1 MKKTFT
7 INISGTVFHIEEDAY
22 EILQRYL
29 VKLKNHF
36 GTEEEGKEI
45 LADIEAR
52 IAEIFTEKSSGEK
65 DVITLAWVEQVI
77 ETMGTPEDFAEEEG
91 EEEEVYTGSTKRK
104 RRLYRDPEHRV
115 VGGVCGGLGA
125 YFNMDPVILR
135 IIFVVLLIVTS
146 IVPALLAYLVLW
158 IAVPKAVTTAQRL
171 EMRGQEATVK
181 NIEKSIR
188 EEVKEVKESYKKF
201 KESDTYAKG
210 KKKMEGAG
218 EVTYN
223 VFKLL
228 LKVAVV
234 IIGVILIISGFFGLL
249 GLISSLAIGHSF
261 VQNWPLVWGP
271 EINFP
276 EFLNYLVEPNTV
288 KIGVIAVG
296 FLAGIPLL
304 AMLYVGSK
312 LVFRYKSNNTAI
324 GLSMVGVWLIA
335 LITLFVISTSQLG
348 HFKNQASVVESS
360 TIDCDSCQTLY
371 LKLAEDK
378 YKGYAAQGWDLN
390 KLRVMEVDGDR
401 VILGNPRLD
410 VEKASGNSFVV
421 IVKKS
426 SRGRTRETAREH
438 AADLI
443 YRFQQQDSVLF
454 FEPYFFLN
462 EGDKWR
468 DQEVHITVKVPED
481 GVIFLDEDMVEIIYD
496 IENVTNTWDADMVG
510 KYWEMKPEGLTL
522 KGTEAIPENT
532 TDSIPAKID

>member
-22 EILQRYL
+22 EVLQKYL

-52 IAEIFTEKSSGEK
+52 IAEIFTEKSTEDK
-65 DVITLAWVEQVI
+65 NVITLAGVEVVI
-77 ETMGTPEDFAEEEG
+77 ETMGTPEDFVEEEG
-91 EEEEVYTGSTKRK
+91 EEDEVYISSTKRK

-125 YFNMDPVILR
+125 YFNMDPVIMR
-135 IIFVVLLIVTS
+135 IIFVVLLLVTS

-158 IAVPKAVTTAQRL
+158 IAVPKAATTAQRL

-210 KKKMEGAG
+210 KKKVEGAG

-228 LKVAVV
+228 LKTAVV
-234 IIGVILIISGFFGLL
+234 IIGVILILSGFFGLL
-249 GLISSLAIGHSF
+249 GLISSFAIGHSF
-261 VQNWPLVWGP
+261 VEGWPLVWGP

-276 EFLNYLVEPNTV
+276 EFLNYLVEPGTV
-288 KIGVIAVG
+288 KLGIITVG

-312 LVFRYKSNNTAI
+312 LVFSYKSNNTAI

-335 LITLFVISTSQLG
+335 LITLFVVSANQLG
-348 HFKNQASVVESS
+348 NFKNQGSAVESN

-371 LKLAEDK
+371 LELAEDK
-378 YKGYAAQGWDLN
+378 YKGYAVQGWDLN
-390 KLRVMEVDGDR
+390 KLKVVEAEGGR

-410 VEKASGNSFVV
+410 VERASGNSFVV
-421 IVKKS
+421 TVKKS
-426 SRGRTRETAREH
+426 SRGRTRETARNH
-438 AADLI
+438 ASDLI
-443 YRFQQQDSVLF
+443 YRFQQQDSVLL
-454 FEPYFFLN
+454 FEPWFFLN

-468 DQEVHITVKVPED
+468 DQEVQITVKVPE
-481 GVIFLDEDMVEIIYD
+481 GGAIFLNEDMVDIIYD
-496 IENVTNTWDADMVG
+496 IENITNTWDGDMVG
-510 KYWEMKPEGLTL
+510 KYWEMKPEGLTM
-522 KGTEAIPENT
+522 KEPGTSVIETE
-532 TDSIPAKID
+532 

>member
-22 EILQRYL
+22 EVLQKYL

-45 LADIEAR
+45 QADIEAR
-52 IAEIFTEKSSGEK
+52 IAEIFAEKSSGEK
-65 DVITLAWVEQVI
+65 DVITLAWVEQII
-77 ETMGTPEDFAEEEG
+77 ETMGTPEDFVEEEG
-91 EEEEVYTGSTKRK
+91 EEDEVFTGSTKRK

-115 VGGVCGGLGA
+115 IGGVCGGLSA

-135 IIFVVLLIVTS
+135 IIFVVLFFVTTGA
-146 IVPALLAYLVLW
+146 ALLAYLVLW

-201 KESDTYAKG
+201 KESDTYSKG
-210 KKKMEGAG
+210 KKKVEGAG

-223 VFKLL
+223 IFKLL

-249 GLISSLAIGHSF
+249 GIISSLAIGHSF
-261 VQNWPLVWGP
+261 VQGWPLVWGP

-276 EFLNYLVEPNTV
+276 DFLNYLVEPGTV
-288 KIGVIAVG
+288 RFGIIAVG

-335 LITLFVISTSQLG
+335 LISLFVISTSQLG
-348 HFKNQASVVESS
+348 NFKNQASVVEST
-360 TIDCDSCQTLY
+360 TIECDSCKTLY
-371 LKLAEDK
+371 LEVSEDK
-378 YKGYAAQGWDLN
+378 YKGYAAKGWDLN
-390 KLRVMEVDGDR
+390 NLKVMEVNGDR

-421 IVKKS
+421 TVKKT
-426 SRGRTRETAREH
+426 SRGRTRETARDH
-438 AADLI
+438 ASDLI
-443 YRFQQQDSVLF
+443 YRFQQQDSVLL
-454 FEPYFFLN
+454 FEPYFFLE

-468 DQEVHITVKVPED
+468 DQEVYINVKVPE
-481 GVIFLDEDMVEIIYD
+481 GGTIFLDEDMMDIIYD
-496 IENVTNTWDADMVG
+496 IENVTNTWDGDMVG
-510 KYWEMKPEGLTL
+510 KYWEMKPEGLTE
-522 KGTEAIPENT
+522 KI
-532 TDSIPAKID
+532 TDINNY